1 MTEQPVNCANLS
13 NKLNNINS
21 TCEKLEQDL
30 NYRLENNIQEDSTK
44 SSSSINIVNNIDN
57 TNNSIFPN
65 LSDLMTSSNSIEDF
79 EGFPVFLL
87 IFITIIVNI
96 FIAIILSPVI
106 SAGII
111 IIIYLILAIAAFL
124 LYLLSTNV

>member
-1 MTEQPVNCANLS
+1 MTEQPVNCANLN
-13 NKLNNINS
+13 NKLININS
-21 TCEKLEQDL
+21 TCDKLQQDL
-30 NYRLENNIQEDSTK
+30 NYRLVNNIPEDSIK
-44 SSSSINIVNNIDN
+44 SSSSINIVNNTDN
-57 TNNSIFPN
+57 SNSSIFPN

-79 EGFPVFLL
+79 KGFPVFLL

-106 SAGII
+106 SVGII
-111 IIIYLILAIAAFL
+111 IIIFLILAISAFL